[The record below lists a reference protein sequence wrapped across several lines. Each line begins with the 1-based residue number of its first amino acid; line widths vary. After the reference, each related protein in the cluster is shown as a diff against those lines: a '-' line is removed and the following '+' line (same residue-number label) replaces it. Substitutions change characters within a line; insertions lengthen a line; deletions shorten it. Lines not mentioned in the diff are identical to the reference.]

1 MIFKPWVKR
10 TLIAVL
16 VLIVFTV
23 AGFAIYRVGY
33 MRGTLAASDG
43 IPTRTFERFY
53 FKDLHNESK
62 SLPFQDRSD
71 AMFHKFSPGQF
82 HGRGTIGYSGYV
94 SPFSLLFRL
103 VFFVGF
109 LWVLYRIVHRI
120 FQGSGWQLTFTKTP
134 EPIISP
140 EKELNEG

>member
-1 MIFKPWVKR
+1 MFSKPWLKR

-33 MRGTLAASDG
+33 MRGALAASDG
-43 IPTRTFERFY
+43 TLTHTFGRFT
-53 FKDLHNESK
+53 FKGIDDGSEIM
-62 SLPFQDRSD
+62 PFQDRSD
-71 AMFHKFSPGQF
+71 AMFHKYSPGQF
-82 HGRGTIGYSGYV
+82 PGSRTIGYSGFV

-103 VFFVGF
+103 FFFVGF
-109 LWVLYRIVHRI
+109 LWVLYSI
-120 FQGSGWQLTFTKTP
+120 FRTIFRGGGWQLTFTKTP